1 MDVVCFLYLFGGDL
15 MEYSPKKMND
25 LLDSK
30 NFKFKKKFGQNFIVD
45 QNIIDK
51 IIDASSVDD
60 RTMVIEIG
68 PGAGSLT
75 YKLALRCRNVL
86 CYEIDDSLKDIL
98 ASNLDSFDNVCV
110 KYEDFLSACVVR
122 DLKDFQYDKLYVVAN
137 LPYYIT
143 TPIIMKIIE
152 DGIAVDKIVVM
163 VQKEVGNRFKALPG
177 TRDYGSLSV
186 YLNYYFDV
194 VKLMDISRNVF
205 IPRPN
210 VDSIV
215 VEFRRK
221 ENLCYL
227 KNKDLFFKIV
237 RDSFKQKRK
246 TIRNNLSAYDL
257 DVVLSVLKKY
267 GYDLSVRA
275 ECLSIDI
282 FVDLANSL

>member
-1 MDVVCFLYLFGGDL
+1 

-51 IIDASSVDD
+51 IIDASGVDD

-98 ASNLDSFDNVCV
+98 ASNLGSFDNVCV